1 MTNIQDK
8 HIDAFLTL
16 FQNFEGGLNGEKG
29 HSMHEWRR
37 KAILRLKDLRF
48 PTRRDED
55 WKYTPVTKVV
65 SPTYSINPE
74 AELSKEQLEKFKI
87 KGLNAAVLTFVNGQL
102 RKDLS
107 DMDQLPEGLQLMPMS
122 EALDHSEYRKNVEEL
137 YISATQETED
147 PFLAMNAA
155 FSKEN
160 LFISVPANTEVT
172 KPLHLLHINTPQ
184 ESPFFYN
191 PQKLIH
197 VERGGKMVLVESFSD
212 LEENDSRAEY
222 FNNMQNVIH
231 LKANAQMEHYKLQS
245 ESTWASH
252 LNNTSIYQG
261 RDSIY
266 SNYSLDL
273 GGLWVRNNLNGYQKG
288 ENATTNFYG
297 AFLGKGNQHIDSHTL
312 VDHAIPHC
320 QSNELYK
327 GILDDKARGVFNGK
341 VMVHKD
347 AQKTNA
353 FQQNSSL
360 LLSDKAVMDAKPQLE
375 IFADDV
381 KCSHGATIGHLDQSS
396 VFFLRTRG
404 ISEKRAREML
414 QEAFLLEVVANMPEE
429 SLRSYATDWI
439 SDKLSSEQ

>member
-8 HIDAFLTL
+8 HIDRFLTL
-16 FQNFEGGLNGEKG
+16 FQSFEGALNGEKG
-29 HSMHEWRR
+29 HPMHEWRR
-37 KAILRLKDLRF
+37 KAIHRLKDLSF
-48 PTRRDED
+48 PTRRHEE

-65 SPTYSINPE
+65 SPTYSVNPNS
-74 AELSKEQLEKFKI
+74 ELSEKQLEQFKI
-87 KGLNAAVLTFVNGQL
+87 DDLNAAVLVFVNGQL

-107 DMDQLPEGLQLMPMS
+107 DLDQLPQGLQLMPMS
-122 EALDHSEYRKNVEEL
+122 EALDHPDYQDIVKEL
-137 YISATQETED
+137 YISSTEKTED

-160 LFISVPANTEVT
+160 MFIYVPANTHVT
-172 KPLHLLHINTPQ
+172 QALHILHINTP
-184 ESPFFYN
+184 EELPYFYN

-197 VERGGKMVLVESFSD
+197 LGKGSKMVLVESYND
-212 LEENDSRAEY
+212 LGEGDTKSEY

-231 LKANAQMEHYKLQS
+231 LKGNAQMDHYKLQR
-245 ESTWASH
+245 ESTRSSH
-252 LNNTSIYQG
+252 LNNTSIYQD
-261 RDSIY
+261 RDSVY
-266 SNYSLDL
+266 SNYQLDL
-273 GGLWVRNNLNGYQKG
+273 GGLWVRNNLNAYHKG
-288 ENATTNFYG
+288 ENVTTNFYG
-297 AFLGKGNQHIDSHTL
+297 AFLGKGNQHMDAHTL

-327 GILDDKARGVFNGK
+327 GILDDKAHGVFNGK

-360 LLSDKAVMDAKPQLE
+360 LLSEKAVMDAKPQLE

-381 KCSHGATIGHLDQSS
+381 KCSHGATIGHLDESS

-404 ISEKRAREML
+404 INEKRAKEML
-414 QEAFLLEVVANMPEE
+414 QEAFLLEVIENMPNE
-429 SLRSYATDWI
+429 SLRAYASKWI
-439 SDKLSSEQ
+439 AEKLASE